1 MTIKVLARSLTWGE
15 RKREGKGRKERGAA
29 GREGGGSKGEGSMG
43 REERRN
49 TGL

>member
-15 RKREGKGRKERGAA
+15 MRRGGKEGERSSG
-29 GREGGGSKGEGSMG
+29 EGGERSKGEGSMG